1 MQMIEP
7 FRVNSHNERPEHIK
21 RNTIDVVSPRINVQ
35 GLKTDRAFAAK
46 STVLTVIAEKMPSPD
61 VVTVPFRSSRF
72 RRWFRRWNGVERIRL
87 RRSQLG

>member
-21 RNTIDVVSPRINVQ
+21 RNTVDMIPPRINVQ
-35 GLKTDRAFAAK
+35 GLKTDRTFATK
-46 STVLTVIAEKMPSPD
+46 RTELTVIAEKMPSPD
-61 VVTVPFRSSRF
+61 VITVPFRSGRF
-72 RRWFRRWNGVERIRL
+72 RRWFRRCNGIKRIRF